1 MESSRARDTLRDMA
15 EDETQREPTPTQ
27 ETQSEK
33 GEPIE
38 VAMPKEGDVTGFVE
52 RTATPPDPDKEH
64 AWWSWWR
71 AEGQAALTRLL
82 RDEWN
87 PIGLD
92 DVPADEYASY
102 ATRLG
107 GLLREGVSEDEIAS
121 FLEDVRTGALG
132 LPAHPDE
139 DRRVA
144 ALARARY
151 LDARRA

>member
-1 MESSRARDTLRDMA
+1 MTHPRES
-15 EDETQREPTPTQ
+15 EPTQKTRPK
-27 ETQSEK
+27 K
-33 GEPIE
+33 GEPVEIP
-38 VAMPKEGDVTGFVE
+38 VPKKGDVMGFLE
-52 RTATPPDPDKEH
+52 KTATLPDPDKEH

-71 AEGQAALTRLL
+71 ADGQDTVTRLL

-87 PIGLD
+87 PIGFD

-107 GLLREGVSEDEIAS
+107 GLLREGVSEDEIAT

-144 ALARARY
+144 ALVHARY
-151 LDARRA
+151 LDARRSAE

>member
-1 MESSRARDTLRDMA
+1 MA
-15 EDETQREPTPTQ
+15 EDHEPEPTQQTQ
-27 ETQSEK
+27 PEN
-33 GEPIE
+33 GEPVEIP
-38 VAMPKEGDVTGFVE
+38 VSNEGDLVGPSE
-52 RTATPPDPDKEH
+52 PTALRPDPDKEH

-71 AEGQAALTRLL
+71 AEGQGALTQLL

-87 PIGLD
+87 PIGSE

-107 GLLREGVSEDEIAS
+107 GLLREGVSEDEIAT

-144 ALARARY
+144 ALVHARY
-151 LDARRA
+151 LDARRAAE